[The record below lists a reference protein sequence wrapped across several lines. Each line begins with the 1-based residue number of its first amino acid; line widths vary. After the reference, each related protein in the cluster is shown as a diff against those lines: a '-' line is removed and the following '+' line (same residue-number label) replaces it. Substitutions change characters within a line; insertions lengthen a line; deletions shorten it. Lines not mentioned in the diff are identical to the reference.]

1 MHRRAFVGGSLAL
14 AATPFLMKAVAFAQ
28 DAAEHAEPVLPVT
41 FTDSSGTE
49 VTVTDVSRIIPLNGD
64 FAEILVAL
72 GLEEHIAA
80 VDISATY
87 PESLREKP
95 SIGYQLTIGAEGILQ
110 FQPTLVI
117 ANEFVQP
124 QEVLGQL
131 REAGVTVVVIQ
142 TDNTSIDSPAEKI
155 RLVAQAVGLAEH
167 GEELATAVQA
177 ELDAAREIISKATDA
192 PKVLFLLFQQ
202 EFQLVGGV
210 GTELDALLPAAGAI
224 NAAAEAGI
232 MGFQPLTPEA
242 LVVAAPDIIITQTVG
257 FEAIGGAEG
266 MLRIPGVAETPAGAN
281 QAFFHYDAQYLLG
294 LGPRTPRVIL
304 ELARDFHPELG
315 IELPVIDATP
325 TA

>member
-14 AATPFLMKAVAFAQ
+14 AATPFILKAAAFAQ
-28 DAAEHAEPVLPVT
+28 DAAQAVEPALPVT

-49 VTVTDVSRIIPLNGD
+49 VTVTDISRIIPLNGD
-64 FAEILVAL
+64 FAEILVTL
-72 GLEEHIAA
+72 GLEDKIAA

-87 PESLREKP
+87 PESLKEKP

-110 FQPTLVI
+110 FAPTLVI

-124 QEVLGQL
+124 QAVIGQL
-131 REAGVTVVVIQ
+131 RDAGVTVVVIQ

-155 RLVAQAVGLAEH
+155 RLVAQAVGLADA
-167 GEELATAVQA
+167 GEELATKVQG
-177 ELDAAREIISKATDA
+177 ELDAAREIIATATDA
-192 PKVLFLLFQQ
+192 PRVLFLLFQQ
-202 EFQLVGGV
+202 EFQLVGGM

-224 NAAAEAGI
+224 SAAAEAGI

-242 LVVAAPDIIITQTVG
+242 LVTAAPDIIITQTAG
-257 FEAIGGAEG
+257 FEAIGGIDG
-266 MLRIPGVAETPAGAN
+266 MLQIPGVAETPAGAN
-281 QAFFHYDAQYLLG
+281 KAFFHYDAQYLLG

-304 ELARDFHPELG
+304 ELARDFHPELDL
-315 IELPVIDATP
+315 ELPAIDATP